1 MSVQIRKT
9 GFNFA
14 ALSRNMR
21 GNIADVLNEGGES
34 FVSLRKQLAPKDTH
48 WMSEQTRV
56 EEEATADRLKVV
68 MVCDSSNN
76 PHRGG
81 NNEAY
86 DALVEYGTVN
96 SDAQPSATPA
106 FESARK
112 QVNNR
117 LLNVL
122 KRAA

>member
-1 MSVQIRKT
+1 MSVTIRKS

-14 ALSRNMR
+14 ALSRNTR
-21 GNIADVLNEGGES
+21 SNIADVLNEGGDS
-34 FVSLRKQLAPKDTH
+34 FVSLRKQLAPKDTG
-48 WMSEQTRV
+48 WMAEQTHV
-56 EEEATADRLKVV
+56 EETATPDHLRVV

-96 SDAQPSATPA
+96 SAAQPSATPA
-106 FESARK
+106 FESARR
-112 QVNNR
+112 QVNNG
-117 LLNVL
+117 LLKAL
-122 KRAA
+122 K

>member
-1 MSVQIRKT
+1 MSVQFKKT

-21 GNIADVLNEGGES
+21 GNIADVLNEGGKS

-48 WMSEQTRV
+48 WMADQTRV
-56 EEEATADRLKVV
+56 EEKATPDRLKVV
-68 MVCDSSNN
+68 MICDSSNN

-106 FESARK
+106 FENARK
-112 QVNNR
+112 RVNNG
-117 LLNVL
+117 LLRVL
-122 KRAA
+122 R